1 MKSFIDLQTAEKI
14 MAEYGSPVY
23 VYSEV
28 VLRKSC
34 RDMIG
39 AFKGRFKPSYSI
51 KANSNLTL
59 LRIIK
64 EEGFN
69 ADAMSPGEI
78 FMLEQAGFDHKQIFF
93 ITNNV
98 SPEEM
103 KFAIDRDI
111 LISVDSLAQLEQ
123 YGQINRG
130 GRIAVRFNPGLGA
143 GHCDKVITGGHKTK
157 FGIQAEFWAEV
168 KAIVKEYDLK
178 LVGVNQHIGS
188 LFLESGPYIEAVKS
202 LLGLVLDH
210 FPGLEFIDF
219 GGGFGVPY
227 KDEESRLDYGQFTD
241 MLFPVLDEFISKYD
255 NKDVQFK
262 CEPGRYVVAECG
274 SILGKVYS
282 IKNNYDQ
289 NYIGTDIGFNVL
301 MRPVLYDSYHQVR
314 IVGGGKSE
322 VMCDG
327 PVCVVGNIC
336 ESGDILAHYRNVGP
350 VRIGD
355 IVEVMTA
362 GAYGFSMASNYNC
375 RLKPAEVLIR
385 ENGSIE
391 LIRRAD
397 KLEDLISNF

>member
-1 MKSFIDLQTAEKI
+1 MISFIDQP
-14 MAEYGSPVY
+14 MAEEIMEKYGSPVY
-23 VYSEV
+23 VYSEK
-28 VLRKSC
+28 VLRRCC
-34 RDMIG
+34 RDMMT
-39 AFKGRFKPSYSI
+39 AFKGRFEPSYSI

-59 LRIIK
+59 LKIIK

-69 ADAMSPGEI
+69 ADAMSSGEI
-78 FMLEQAGFDHKQIFF
+78 FMLEQAGFASNQIFF
-93 ITNNV
+93 IANNV

-103 KFAIDRDI
+103 KFAIDKGI
-111 LISVDSLAQLEQ
+111 LVSVDSLAQLEL
-123 YGQINRG
+123 YGKLNRG
-130 GRIAVRFNPGLGA
+130 GRVAVRFNPGLGA

-168 KAIVKEYDLK
+168 KELIEKYELK

-188 LFLESGPYIEAVKS
+188 LFLESGPYIEAAKS
-202 LLGLVLDH
+202 LLELVLGH

-227 KDEESRLDYGQFTD
+227 KDSEARLDYGLFTE
-241 MLFPVLDEFISKYD
+241 MLFPVLDDFVIKYD
-255 NKDVQFK
+255 NKNVRFK

-282 IKNNYDQ
+282 IKDNYNQ
-289 NYIGTDIGFNVL
+289 SYVGTDIGFNVL

-314 IVGGGKSE
+314 VVGGGKSE
-322 VMCDG
+322 IFCDG
-327 PVCVVGNIC
+327 PVSIVGNIC
-336 ESGDILAHYRNVGP
+336 ESGDIIAHYRNVGP

-355 IVEVMTA
+355 IVEIMTA

-385 ENGSIE
+385 ENGDIQ
-391 LIRRAD
+391 LIRKAD
-397 KLEDLISNF
+397 TLESLISNF